1 MIGLKIKSELNK
13 MKIIF
18 LGAGYCSRFIIPLVD
33 KKAEIICTH
42 QDKITTQKFDKNL
55 NLKRVTFR
63 QLIKEKESIF
73 DGVNVLLNSIPPKHN
88 GDLVVKNFSN
98 IIVKKKKTI
107 NWFGY
112 FSSTS
117 VYGDHSGNWVDE
129 ETELTPN
136 SQRGIL
142 RKKSE
147 AQHLKFFKD
156 HKIPI
161 HIFRL
166 PGIYGPGRSVIDK
179 FKKQEVVEI
188 LKEGHFFSRVHV
200 EDIATAIAKSLN
212 KSTPGEIFN
221 ICDDLPT
228 ESYKVLRYAAKLMNV
243 KNFKSLNF
251 DDPKISSKIKSFYND
266 NKRVKNGKIKK
277 ILHWTPKF
285 RSYKLGLKDIFKSYL
300 NENSSSNI
308 TFSKKN

>member
-1 MIGLKIKSELNK
+1 MTGLKVKSELNK

-33 KKAEIICTH
+33 KETEIICTH
-42 QDKITTQKFDKNL
+42 NDKITTQKFDKNL
-55 NLKRVTFR
+55 NLKRVTFK

-73 DGVNVLLNSIPPKHN
+73 DGVNILLNSIPPKSY
-88 GDLVVKNFSN
+88 GDLIVKYFSD
-98 IIVKKKKTI
+98 IIIKKKKTI

-117 VYGDHSGNWVDE
+117 VYGDHSGNWVNE

-147 AQHLKFFKD
+147 LQHLKFFED

-179 FKKQEVVEI
+179 FKEHKAVEI

-200 EDIATAIAKSLN
+200 EDIATAITKSLN
-212 KSTPGEIFN
+212 KYTPGEIFN

-228 ESYKVLRYAAKLMNV
+228 ESYKVLRYAAKLMNIR
-243 KNFKSLNF
+243 NLKSLNF
-251 DDPKISSKIKSFYND
+251 DDPKISSKIRSFYNE
-266 NKRVKNGKIKK
+266 NKRVKNEKIKK

-285 RSYKLGLKDIFKSYL
+285 RTYKLGLKNIYNLYL
-300 NENSSSNI
+300 NENSSSNF
-308 TFSKKN
+308 TLSKKN

>member
-1 MIGLKIKSELNK
+1 

-33 KKAEIICTH
+33 KKTEIICTH
-42 QDKITTQKFDKNL
+42 QDKIIPQKFDKNL

-63 QLIKEKESIF
+63 QLIKDKESIF
-73 DGVNVLLNSIPPKHN
+73 DGVNVLLNSIPPKSY
-88 GDLVVKNFSN
+88 GDLVVKNFSD
-98 IIVKKKKTI
+98 IIIKKKKTI
-107 NWFGY
+107 HWFGY

-129 ETELTPN
+129 KTELIPK
-136 SQRGIL
+136 SRRGIL

-147 AQHLKFFKD
+147 SQHLEFFKD

-166 PGIYGPGRSVIDK
+166 PGIYGPGRSAIDK
-179 FKKQEVVEI
+179 FKEKEVVEI
-188 LKEGHFFSRVHV
+188 LKEGHFFSRIHV
-200 EDIATAIAKSLN
+200 EDIATAIIKSLN
-212 KSTPGEIFN
+212 KITPGQIFN

-228 ESYKVLRYAAKLMNV
+228 ESYKVLRYAAKLLNV
-243 KNFKSLNF
+243 KDLKSMNF
-251 DDPKISSKIKSFYND
+251 DNPKINLKIKSFYSD
-266 NKRVKNGKIKK
+266 NKRVKNKKIKK

-285 RSYKLGLKDIFKSYL
+285 RTYKLGLKNIYKSYL
-300 NENSSSNI
+300 NENNSSNI
-308 TFSKKN
+308 TLFKKN

>member
-1 MIGLKIKSELNK
+1 

-18 LGAGYCSRFIIPLVD
+18 LGAGYCTRFIIPLVD
-33 KKAEIICTH
+33 KKTEIICTH
-42 QDKITTQKFDKNL
+42 KDKITPQRFDKNL
-55 NLKRVTFR
+55 NLKRFTFR
-63 QLIKEKESIF
+63 ELIKEKESIF
-73 DGVNVLLNSIPPKHN
+73 DGVNVLLNSIPPKSY
-88 GDLVVKNFSN
+88 GDLVVKNFSD
-98 IIVKKKKTI
+98 IIIKKKKTI

-129 ETELTPN
+129 KTELIPN
-136 SQRGIL
+136 SQRGII

-147 AQHLKFFKD
+147 LQHLKFFKD

-179 FKKQEVVEI
+179 FKEKEVVEI
-188 LKEGHFFSRVHV
+188 LKEGHFFSRIHV
-200 EDIATAIAKSLN
+200 EDIATAITKSLN
-212 KSTPGEIFN
+212 KPTPGEIFN

-228 ESYKVLRYAAKLMNV
+228 ESYKVLRYAARLMNA
-243 KNFKSLNF
+243 KILKSVNF
-251 DDPKISSKIKSFYND
+251 DNSKISPKIKSFYND

-285 RSYKLGLKDIFKSYL
+285 RTYKLGLKNIYKSDL

-308 TFSKKN
+308 TILKKN

>member
-112 FSSTS
+112 F
-117 VYGDHSGNWVDE
+117 
-129 ETELTPN
+129 
-136 SQRGIL
+136 
-142 RKKSE
+142 
-147 AQHLKFFKD
+147 
-156 HKIPI
+156 
-161 HIFRL
+161 
-166 PGIYGPGRSVIDK
+166 
-179 FKKQEVVEI
+179 
-188 LKEGHFFSRVHV
+188 
-200 EDIATAIAKSLN
+200 
-212 KSTPGEIFN
+212 
-221 ICDDLPT
+221 
-228 ESYKVLRYAAKLMNV
+228 
-243 KNFKSLNF
+243 
-251 DDPKISSKIKSFYND
+251 
-266 NKRVKNGKIKK
+266 
-277 ILHWTPKF
+277 
-285 RSYKLGLKDIFKSYL
+285 
-300 NENSSSNI
+300 
-308 TFSKKN
+308 